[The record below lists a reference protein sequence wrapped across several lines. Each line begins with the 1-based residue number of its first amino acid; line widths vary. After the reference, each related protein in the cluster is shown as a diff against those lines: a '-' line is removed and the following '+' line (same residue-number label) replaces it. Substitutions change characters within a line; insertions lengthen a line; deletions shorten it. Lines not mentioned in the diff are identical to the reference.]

1 MVGHSRWVDPCSQG
15 GPSAAPLGL
24 ATTCSFPMPLDP
36 TFAGYVLQ
44 HQVLQLEVFGGGAAT
59 GLAGSNGLA
68 LTIGVL

>member
-1 MVGHSRWVDPCSQG
+1 MGRSLLARRPERRSPGLGDHVLLPD
-15 GPSAAPLGL
+15 AAG
-24 ATTCSFPMPLDP
+24 P